1 MTAGDTYDPTRFFRL
16 DGQVVVLTGASSGLG
31 HRFARMLDALGARL
45 VICARRA
52 DQLDALA
59 EQLTGAVAVPGV
71 VCDAAFSAKLIATAY
86 ERLGRLDSVGANA
99 GIASVA
105 DALVES
111 DDEVRRLSTS
121 TPLARFS
128 LAQAAAR
135 AFVEH
140 HVAGSIVFVASIGG
154 IRSST
159 FLPAPGY
166 SAAKSGLLGYRAN
179 SPCSGR
185 PRASG

>member
-1 MTAGDTYDPTRFFRL
+1 MTTADAYDPTPLFRL

-31 HRFARMLDALGARL
+31 QRFARVLDALGARL

-52 DQLDALA
+52 DRLEAVA
-59 EQLTGAVAVPGV
+59 EELTDAVAVPGD
-71 VCDAAFSAKLIATAY
+71 VCDDAFNAKLVATAY
-86 ERLGRLDSVGANA
+86 ERFGRLDAIVANA

-111 DDEVRRLSTS
+111 ADEVRHLIDVDL
-121 TPLARFS
+121 LAPFS

-135 AFVEH
+135 VFVEH

-154 IRSST
+154 IRGS
-159 FLPAPGY
+159 PPRPGIARR
-166 SAAKSGLLGYRAN
+166 SLDCSGCPAN
-179 SPCSGR
+179 SPCNGL
-185 PRASG
+185 PKAFE